1 MNPNPKSNFMKK
13 SLSVL
18 LLSLATFTA
27 STSLQAQSA
36 LQGGLVENADVF
48 MYMDIAKMN
57 QSPFYEAMDALQS
70 PEDQALA
77 EEKMAKFTKA
87 TGLTEDD
94 IITLTFS
101 MDIDDIDFQAQ
112 DPDELEDAQAVVA
125 IELAKSIT
133 LDQAKAGLESMSEE
147 NEMKAELTIAT
158 VDGMDVIVL
167 ESKGGEQGPDKAF
180 GTLSED
186 GKTFL
191 MAFNTMSLKDAT
203 ARITAGKAAEPTE
216 DMSIAMDTV
225 GDRQTRMILVLPP
238 VARQKIKEG
247 IETTAA
253 QGGMGGMMMPFATAK
268 SLIISANTTEN
279 LDFYLSLDLGE
290 PGNAAQ
296 AAGMVQSMLPMMM
309 MSMGP
314 QAMELSQKIEIAPQ
328 DSVVTVS
335 VTLTPDDINAMGE
348 AAQAD
353 GMDME

>member
-1 MNPNPKSNFMKK
+1 
-13 SLSVL
+13 
-18 LLSLATFTA
+18 
-27 STSLQAQSA
+27 
-36 LQGGLVENADVF
+36 
-48 MYMDIAKMN
+48 
-57 QSPFYEAMDALQS
+57 
-70 PEDQALA
+70 
-77 EEKMAKFTKA
+77 
-87 TGLTEDD
+87 
-94 IITLTFS
+94 
-101 MDIDDIDFQAQ
+101 
-112 DPDELEDAQAVVA
+112 
-125 IELAKSIT
+125 
-133 LDQAKAGLESMSEE
+133 
-147 NEMKAELTIAT
+147 
-158 VDGMDVIVL
+158 
-167 ESKGGEQGPDKAF
+167 
-180 GTLSED
+180 
-186 GKTFL
+186 
-191 MAFNTMSLKDAT
+191 
-203 ARITAGKAAEPTE
+203 
-216 DMSIAMDTV
+216 
-225 GDRQTRMILVLPP
+225 